1 MDNKLINPSLK
12 QGRKVLR
19 DFNIVEAAN
28 GTGKEVIKNFTVL
41 VERST
46 LEIHF
51 EWSGK
56 GTNLVPYRSVY
67 GPLISAI
74 SITPSE

>member
-1 MDNKLINPSLK
+1 M
-12 QGRKVLR
+12 LR

-28 GTGKEVIKNFTVL
+28 GTGKAVILNFTTL
-41 VERST
+41 VEEST

-51 EWSGK
+51 QWAGK
-56 GTNLVPYRSVY
+56 GTNAVPERGVY

-74 SITPSE
+74 GVTPSTCPALGIISGF